1 MYPKPR
7 LAYVIFITVHV
18 LLSVPSDSPVNV
30 TVTAISPF
38 AVVIEWRPPTTPNG
52 IIVNY
57 TVYANNGI
65 IVIVNGSQ
73 TNYLYRG
80 LSPYEEVNIS
90 VSASTKIGEGPR
102 SRGEANM
109 LKILPIILFHSAHKL
124 SLLFL

>member
-1 MYPKPR
+1 MLHRWKR
-7 LAYVIFITVHV
+7 LIELYLSTN

-30 TVTAISPF
+30 TVAAVSPF
-38 AVVIEWRPPTTPNG
+38 AVEIEWRPPITPNG

-57 TVYANNGI
+57 TVYANNGL
-65 IVIVNGSQ
+65 IVIVDGSQ

-102 SRGEANM
+102 SIEV
-109 LKILPIILFHSAHKL
+109 HSHTQESGK
-124 SLLFL
+124 